1 MLQYSEPS
9 ATGSFS
15 LRRLWTNAVQ
25 QWLDGVERGWSIPLL
40 LIAFVAV
47 WVVTLG
53 LAYSNA
59 GLHPDVLETWSLGR
73 DLTWGNS
80 KHPPLMGWMARI
92 WTLVFP
98 VADWSL
104 QLLAMTNAAIA
115 LWAVDLI
122 TRRFVSGDKRV
133 MVLLLLMLLPAYQF
147 HAQRFNANSVLL
159 ATWPLAIYGFLRSYE
174 TRSIG
179 WAALSGAMAGL
190 AMLGKYYSIFLVVSL
205 CVAAVLHP
213 QRRQYLRSA
222 APWVSVI
229 AGFLVILPHINWLVE
244 SDFLPFSYAMR
255 LHGGLGSSG
264 GANKA
269 LLFSGGV
276 LAWLL
281 VPIGVWMLL
290 TRSRVGTLL
299 SDLAKVS
306 GGLLLLLLVLLGTL
320 AFPVLAAIV
329 IGTSMPALWS
339 LQGLFLAV
347 VIVVCASRVT
357 DIREQTIKLAT
368 AVALFSLA
376 LIAAAPLHAHYR
388 NAHPFK
394 EGRSFYAAATEELL
408 RRWYNETRQPLV
420 VVSGNENLALAAAF
434 YGEDHPIY
442 HKIESFGVSLSSM
455 PDWMSNDNWAVLCF
469 ADDPHCVAWIE
480 QVGRLDRKSV
490 TFDFEVQ
497 SSYLGTPGATAQIRA
512 IMLLPQTK
520 SPDEPDADDED
531 EFVEYSS
538 QQRLR

>member
-9 ATGSFS
+9 AAGSLS
-15 LRRLWTNAVQ
+15 LRRRWNSAVQ

-40 LIAFVAV
+40 LTAFVAV

-179 WAALSGAMAGL
+179 WAALSGAMAGF

-213 QRRQYLRSA
+213 LRRQYLSSA
-222 APWVSVI
+222 APWVSVL
-229 AGFLVILPHINWLVE
+229 AGLFVIVPHINWLVE

-255 LHGGLGSSG
+255 QHGGLGASG
-264 GANKA
+264 GASKA
-269 LLFSGGV
+269 LQFVGGV

-290 TRSRVGTLL
+290 TRSRVGALL
-299 SDLAKVS
+299 SDIEKVS

-320 AFPVLAAIV
+320 VFPVRAAIV
-329 IGTSMPALWS
+329 LGTSMPALWT

-347 VIVVCASRVT
+347 VIVVCASGVT
-357 DIREQTIKLAT
+357 DIREPTVKLTT
-368 AVALFSLA
+368 AVAVFSLL
-376 LIAAAPLHAHYR
+376 LIAAAPLHAYYR
-388 NAHPFK
+388 NDHPFK
-394 EGRSFYAAATEELL
+394 EGRNYYAAAAEELL
-408 RRWYNETRQPLV
+408 RRWHYETDKPLA
-420 VVSGNENLALAAAF
+420 VVSGNENLSLAAAF
-434 YGEDHPIY
+434 YGEDHPTY
-442 HKIESFGVSLSSM
+442 HKIESMGGSSSSA
-455 PDWMSNDNWAVLCF
+455 PDWMSSENWAAMCF
-469 ADDPHCVAWIE
+469 ADDPYCVAWLE
-480 QVGRLDRKSV
+480 QLGKLDRKSI

-497 SSYLGTPGATAQIRA
+497 SSYLGQSGASARIRA
-512 IMLLPQTK
+512 IMLLPPTK
-520 SPDEPDADDED
+520 DDPDADDDD

-538 QQRLR
+538 QQRTR

>member
-1 MLQYSEPS
+1 MLQYLEPS
-9 ATGSFS
+9 AAGSFS
-15 LRRLWTNAVQ
+15 LRRLWDSAVRR
-25 QWLDGVERGWSIPLL
+25 WLDGVEHGWSIPLL

-73 DLTWGNS
+73 EMTWGNS
-80 KHPPLMGWMARI
+80 KHPPMMGWMARI
-92 WTLVFP
+92 WTFVFP
-98 VADWSL
+98 IADWSL

-174 TRSIG
+174 TRSIR
-179 WAALSGAMAGL
+179 WAALSGAMAGF
-190 AMLGKYYSIFLVVSL
+190 AMLGKYYSIFLVLSL

-213 QRRQYLRSA
+213 QRRQYLQSA
-222 APWVSVI
+222 APWVSVL
-229 AGFLVILPHINWLVE
+229 AGLLVVVPHINWLVE

-264 GANKA
+264 GASKA
-269 LLFSGGV
+269 LLFAGGV

-290 TRSRVGTLL
+290 TRSRVGALL
-299 SDLAKVS
+299 NDIGRVS
-306 GGLLLLLLVLLGTL
+306 GGLLLLLLVLFGTL

-347 VIVVCASRVT
+347 VVVVCASRVA
-357 DIREQTIKLAT
+357 DIREPAVKLTT
-368 AVALFSLA
+368 AVALFSLVLVA
-376 LIAAAPLHAHYR
+376 VAPLHAYYR
-388 NAHPFK
+388 NTHPFK
-394 EGRSFYAAATEELL
+394 EGRNFYVTATDELL
-408 RRWYNETRQPLV
+408 RRWRNETGVPLA

-434 YGEDHPIY
+434 YGEDHPVY
-442 HKIESFGVSLSSM
+442 HKIESFGAGLSSM
-455 PDWMSNDNWAVLCF
+455 PDWMSNDNWAALCF
-469 ADDPHCVAWIE
+469 ADDPLCVAWIE
-480 QVGRLDRKSV
+480 QVDKLDRRLVS
-490 TFDFEVQ
+490 FDFEVQ
-497 SSYLGTPGATAQIRA
+497 STYLGTPGVTARIRA
-512 IMLLPQTK
+512 VMLLPPNK
-520 SPDEPDADDED
+520 PSDELDADDDD
-531 EFVEYSS
+531 EFVEYGS
-538 QQRLR
+538 QRRLR

>member
-1 MLQYSEPS
+1 MLQYLEPS
-9 ATGSFS
+9 AAGSFS
-15 LRRLWTNAVQ
+15 LRRLWDSAVR
-25 QWLDGVERGWSIPLL
+25 QWLDGVERGSSVPLL

-73 DLTWGNS
+73 DLNWGNS

-92 WTLVFP
+92 WTQVFP

-122 TRRFVSGDKRV
+122 TRRFVRGDKRV

-179 WAALSGAMAGL
+179 WAALSGAMAGF

-222 APWVSVI
+222 APWVSVL
-229 AGFLVILPHINWLVE
+229 AGLLVIVPHINWLIA

-255 LHGGLGSSG
+255 QHGGLGSSG
-264 GANKA
+264 GASKA
-269 LLFSGGV
+269 LLFVGGV

-290 TRSRVGTLL
+290 TRSRAGALL
-299 SDLAKVS
+299 RDIEKVS

-320 AFPVLAAIV
+320 AFPVLAAI
-329 IGTSMPALWS
+329 ILGTSMPALWS

-357 DIREQTIKLAT
+357 DIREQTVKLT
-368 AVALFSLA
+368 SAVAVFSLL
-376 LIAAAPLHAHYR
+376 LIVAAPLHAYYR
-388 NAHPFK
+388 NDHPFK
-394 EGRSFYAAATEELL
+394 EGRNFYSAATAELL
-408 RRWYNETRQPLV
+408 RRWDNETDKPLA
-420 VVSGNENLALAAAF
+420 VVSGNENLSLAAAF
-434 YGEDHPIY
+434 YGEDHPLY
-442 HKIESFGVSLSSM
+442 HKIESFGASP
-455 PDWMSNDNWAVLCF
+455 PDWMSNDNWAALCF
-469 ADDPHCVAWIE
+469 ADDPYCVAWLE
-480 QVGRLDRKSV
+480 QVSAIDRKSV
-490 TFDFEVQ
+490 AFDFKVQ
-497 SSYLGTPGATAQIRA
+497 SSYLGKPGASARIKA
-512 IMLLPQTK
+512 VMFLPQTK
-520 SPDEPDADDED
+520 SPDEPEVDDDD